1 MGQADQSVDLRQLG
15 LALEEV
21 ESSQGTSFG
30 CSAQLSAQMIFI
42 RLSPGSGVR
51 PCYRQAVR
59 VMLGA
64 RSQNIRA

>member
-1 MGQADQSVDLRQLG
+1 MGQADESVDLRQLR

-42 RLSPGSGVR
+42 RLSARQRSTPMLSPGRAGDVR
-51 PCYRQAVR
+51 SKIAKH
-59 VMLGA
+59 
-64 RSQNIRA
+64 